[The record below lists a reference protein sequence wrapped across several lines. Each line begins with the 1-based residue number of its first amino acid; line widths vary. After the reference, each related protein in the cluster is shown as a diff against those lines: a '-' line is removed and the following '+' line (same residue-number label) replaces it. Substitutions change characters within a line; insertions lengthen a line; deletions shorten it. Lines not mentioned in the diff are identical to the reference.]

1 MDNNRRE
8 FITAAGT
15 ALTASIFT
23 GNLKGA
29 NDRIALGFIGAGI
42 MGQVNLTLAM
52 REPGVQVGAICDVYP
67 PNLETA
73 VTMAQKGGHKP
84 KSFKDFR
91 DLLAD
96 KSIDAVCIST
106 PDHWHAWMM
115 VEACKAGKD
124 VYVEKPACLYVDEAP
139 KMVQA
144 ARKYNRVVQCGTQSR
159 SSGHMP
165 AIREVLASG
174 RLGQVTF
181 VRVWDYSLEPQEG
194 IGNPPDCAPP
204 PGLDWNMWVG
214 PAPMRPFNQ
223 NRFQV
228 QRGTWSAYRYYW
240 DYAGGRIT
248 DNGVHLID
256 LVQMAFNET
265 APTAVVA
272 LGNKTYLKDSRET
285 PDTQNCLFEY
295 PEFIM
300 AYEHRYANGQ
310 SMIGKGSGILVHG
323 TKGTLCFGRP
333 PAYQIYAEREPVLA
347 PVNAVG
353 ILPPLTEDRV
363 ATLGYLGGARVVA
376 PEGGAT
382 AGFQRLGPAEA
393 PKPSVSRSLEST
405 QSHWAN
411 FLECVRT
418 RRKPVG
424 DIECAARSSVT
435 GLLGTVAMRGKIRV
449 DYDPKTWT
457 SPQKEARA
465 WMAYKYRAPW
475 KLEEG

>member
-1 MDNNRRE
+1 MDTNRRE
-8 FITAAGT
+8 FMAVASS
-15 ALTASIFT
+15 ALTSSIFT

-29 NDRIALGFIGAGI
+29 NDRIALGFIGVGV
-42 MGQVNLTLAM
+42 MGQLDLTLAM
-52 REPGVQVGAICDVYP
+52 REPGVQVAAISDVYQ

-73 VTMAQKGGHKP
+73 VAMAQKAGHRP

-96 KSIDAVCIST
+96 KSMDAICIAT
-106 PDHWHAWMM
+106 PDHWHAYMM

-124 VYVEKPACLYVDEAP
+124 VYCEKPACLYVDEAP
-139 KMVQA
+139 KMVEA

-159 SSGHMP
+159 SAGHMP
-165 AIREVLASG
+165 AIREVIASG
-174 RLGQVTF
+174 QLGLVTF
-181 VRVWDYSLEPQEG
+181 VRVWDYSLEPVEG

-204 PGLDWNMWVG
+204 PGLDWNMWLG
-214 PAPMRPFNQ
+214 PAPKHPFNQ

-228 QRGTWSAYRYYW
+228 NRGTWSAYRYYW
-240 DYAGGRIT
+240 DYGGGRMT

-310 SMIGKGSGILVHG
+310 SMIGRSSCILVHG
-323 TKGTLCFGRP
+323 TKGTLCFGRA
-333 PAYQIYAEREPVLA
+333 PAYHIYPEREPSLP

-353 ILPPLTEDRV
+353 YLPPLTEDRI
-363 ATLGYLGGARVVA
+363 ATLGYLGGAKVRI
-376 PEGGAT
+376 PEGGA
-382 AGFQRLGPAEA
+382 AASFRRVGPAEA
-393 PKPSVSRSLEST
+393 PTPSVSRSFEAT

-411 FLECVRT
+411 FLECVHT
-418 RRKPVG
+418 RRKPIA
-424 DIECAARSSVT
+424 DIEYAAKSSVT

-449 DYDPKTWT
+449 DFDPKTWT

-465 WMAYKYRAPW
+465 LMAYKYRAPW
-475 KLEEG
+475 KLEV